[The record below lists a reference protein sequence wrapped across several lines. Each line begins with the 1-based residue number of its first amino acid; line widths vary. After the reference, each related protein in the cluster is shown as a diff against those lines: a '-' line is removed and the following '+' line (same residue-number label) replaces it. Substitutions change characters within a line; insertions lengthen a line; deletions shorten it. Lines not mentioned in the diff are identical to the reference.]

1 MNEVI
6 EESVI
11 EDSPSE
17 NVDAVVETKATTS
30 ERDAASSVPAAYT
43 NLASEYAAVRDGGA
57 GVFDFS
63 TRGRVEVTGT
73 EAVQFLNGLITN
85 DVKALADGA
94 WMAAAF
100 PNAQGRLLAFVRV
113 LRRGESYLFDTEAV
127 THESVLKLLERF
139 TLAGDFR
146 VQDLTNTTA
155 TLSLQGA
162 RAAAIV
168 SAIFG
173 EAASLVEHG
182 RIINVVWQ
190 EQPASIIR
198 ATHTAEDGFDLF
210 VDASIAPALWDALI
224 AQGAQPVG
232 ADAQELLRVEAGA
245 LRYGV
250 DMDETNVVLET
261 GLDEA
266 VSYTK
271 GCYIGQEIIARIHW
285 RGHVA
290 KRVSGLI
297 LSDPTKIEGEAKIKT
312 IEGKEI
318 GRVTSAAFSPYLN
331 KIIALGIVKYDYLAP
346 ETEVR
351 VHVGEEEHA
360 ARIVALPFVRGSW
373 TPPEVVAEA
382 KG

>member
-6 EESVI
+6 EEHVI
-11 EDSPSE
+11 ENSLFE
-17 NVDAVVETKATTS
+17 NAHAVEAKATTS

-57 GVFDFS
+57 GVFDLS
-63 TRGRVEVTGT
+63 ARGRIEVTGT

-85 DVKALADGA
+85 DVKALEDGA
-94 WMAAAF
+94 WMTAAF

-113 LRRGESYLFDTEAV
+113 LRRGDSYLFDTEAV

-146 VQDLTNTTA
+146 VRDLTNTTA

-168 SAIFG
+168 GATFG
-173 EAASLVEHG
+173 ETASLVAHG
-182 RIINVVWQ
+182 RIVNVVWQ
-190 EQPASIIR
+190 EQAASIIR
-198 ATHTAEDGFDLF
+198 ATHTVEDGFDLF
-210 VDASIAPALWDALI
+210 VESAIAPALWDALM
-224 AQGAQPVG
+224 AQGAQAVG

-250 DMDETNVVLET
+250 DVDETNVVLET
-261 GLDEA
+261 GFDEA

-297 LSDPTKIEGEAKIKT
+297 LSDAMKIEGEAKIKS

-318 GRVTSAAFSPYLN
+318 GRVTSSAFSPYLT
-331 KIIALGIVKYDYLAP
+331 KIIALGVVKYDYLAP

-351 VHVGEEEHA
+351 VVVGEEEHA

-373 TPPEVVAEA
+373 TPPEALTEA